1 MKENKT
7 LTERWSYW
15 DLEHG
20 FLNALQP
27 PPIPSPDHRR
37 RRRRA
42 AAATD
47 ALEDRAPLGDEL
59 PLRAL
64 SPGRS
69 MGLSV
74 MLNVKEDE
82 YYCSGTESVGFKV
95 VPLKMSILFSLNVQ
109 KYQLGERSLLFES
122 DVALTVCFWRQ
133 WARGTK
139 QKQEVMPTRP

>member
-1 MKENKT
+1 MPENKT

-20 FLNALQP
+20 FLHALQP
-27 PPIPSPDHRR
+27 PPTPTSSAHR

-42 AAATD
+42 AASAATFAD
-47 ALEDRAPLGDEL
+47 DTAPQSEEL
-59 PLRAL
+59 PLRGL

-74 MLNVKEDE
+74 MLNVKENE

-95 VPLKMSILFSLNVQ
+95 PS
-109 KYQLGERSLLFES
+109 
-122 DVALTVCFWRQ
+122 
-133 WARGTK
+133 
-139 QKQEVMPTRP
+139 

>member
-1 MKENKT
+1 MPENKT

-20 FLNALQP
+20 FLHALQP
-27 PPIPSPDHRR
+27 PPTPTSSAHR

-42 AAATD
+42 AASAATFAD
-47 ALEDRAPLGDEL
+47 GTAPQSEEL
-59 PLRAL
+59 PLRGL

-74 MLNVKEDE
+74 MLNVKENE

-95 VPLKMSILFSLNVQ
+95 PS
-109 KYQLGERSLLFES
+109 
-122 DVALTVCFWRQ
+122 
-133 WARGTK
+133 
-139 QKQEVMPTRP
+139 

>member
-1 MKENKT
+1 MPENKT

-20 FLNALQP
+20 FLHALQP
-27 PPIPSPDHRR
+27 PPTPTPISSAHR

-42 AAATD
+42 AASAATFAD
-47 ALEDRAPLGDEL
+47 DKAPQSEEL
-59 PLRAL
+59 PLRGL

-74 MLNVKEDE
+74 MLNVKENE

-95 VPLKMSILFSLNVQ
+95 PS
-109 KYQLGERSLLFES
+109 
-122 DVALTVCFWRQ
+122 
-133 WARGTK
+133 
-139 QKQEVMPTRP
+139 